1 MKSKTKIRFNG
12 KVTRVNYVCSTSVPS
27 PDSRLWIIGN
37 EFGPTHLVKAESFD
51 EAWDEFLDDLEPIPE
66 DEVPEAYG
74 LLFYIPEDYQDDL
87 QLEEGYEF
95 KPNGSG
101 GTGIV
106 YPGIY
111 AWGREFIQ

>member
-1 MKSKTKIRFNG
+1 MQTKIRFND
-12 KVTRVNYVCSTSVPS
+12 KVVQVKYVCSSSSAPS
-27 PDSRLWIIGN
+27 ILSRMWVIGN
-37 EFGPTHLVKAESFD
+37 EFGPTHLVTAESFD
-51 EAWDEFLDDLEPIPE
+51 EAWDEFLDDLEPISE

-74 LLFYIPEDYQDDL
+74 LFYFEGPQDDL
-87 QLEEGYEF
+87 ELEEGYEF

-111 AWGREFIQ
+111 AWGREFK